1 MLVEGVTVPLLERPD
16 NARISWE
23 ADGPEGGQAVLLIMG
38 LGYPAAM
45 WWRQLPAL
53 TERYRVIR
61 VDNRGAGHTGDV
73 PGAPN
78 TVETMAADCL
88 AVLDAAE
95 VTSAHVVGISM
106 GGLMAQEIA
115 LTAPERVRSL
125 CLLATHPG
133 IAHAVM
139 NPEAMAMLG
148 NRGELT
154 AREAAEAS
162 IPFNYAGSTPRERIE
177 EDWAVRLPLAATNQ
191 GYVAQLSGT
200 SQWDGYDRLDRIT
213 SPTLVMHGELD
224 ALVPPDNGRI
234 LADRIPGAEL
244 VTVPVANHLL
254 GTDQPEQVAELL
266 VSWLDHHG

>member
-1 MLVEGVTVPLLERPD
+1 MPLLERPD
-16 NARISWE
+16 TARISWE
-23 ADGPEGGQAVLLIMG
+23 ADGPDDGQAVLLIMG

-45 WWRQLPAL
+45 WFRQVPAL

-61 VDNRGAGHTGDV
+61 LDNRGAGHTGDV
-73 PGAPN
+73 PGAPY

-95 VTSAHVVGISM
+95 VTTAHVVGISM

-148 NRGELT
+148 KRGELT
-154 AREAAEAS
+154 PERRPRRPSRSTTPPRPRAS
-162 IPFNYAGSTPRERIE
+162 ASRRTGRCGCRSPPRTRGTSP
-177 EDWAVRLPLAATNQ
+177 RLA
-191 GYVAQLSGT
+191 GT

-213 SPTLVMHGELD
+213 SPTLVVHGELD
-224 ALVPPDNGRI
+224 ALVPPANGRI

-244 VTVPVANHLL
+244 VTLPEANHLL
-254 GTDQPEQVAELL
+254 GTDQPEQVSELL
-266 VSWLDHHG
+266 VSWLDRHS